1 LVYTASWVG
10 ESKTEI
16 PNQIEIENRKRGA
29 SDWKLSHVARNREI
43 EGYAS
48 LTSVNAGDEISF
60 FVNTAEREYTL
71 SIFRMGYYG
80 GFGGRPMTS
89 PIKLR
94 GLSQR
99 AALPDPE
106 TGMTECEWR
115 DPYVFRVPPD
125 WISGIYLVKLTGL
138 SSTAQRYIIFVVRND
153 GRESDLMLQS
163 AVTTYEAYNPWGG
176 KSLYRSNSTEKTPAV
191 KASFNRPYDDS
202 YGAGLFLYWELD
214 MVAFL
219 EKEGYDIVYSTNL
232 DTHQGV
238 AAHLHK
244 GLLSVGHDEYWSWEM
259 RQHVQGARDQGVSLG
274 FFCANSC
281 YWQIRLE
288 PSPLTGDP
296 NRTMICYKIGNYI
309 HVSKAHRD
317 PAAAEPSTHHLLTTR
332 WRDPHISLPGNPEDS
347 LIGVMFNGSDSVDA
361 DILIEDTAS
370 WVFDDTGLRRGD
382 VLRGLVGYEADRM
395 YGNAPAG
402 TVRLTHSPYSQANGT
417 TEYSDMT
424 VYRAASGAT
433 VFATGTLQ
441 WSFGLGRIS
450 PWAPSPS
457 RVDRAAQQITRNV
470 LARFI
475 GRSKAK

>member
-1 LVYTASWVG
+1 MSRKPAS
-10 ESKTEI
+10 
-16 PNQIEIENRKRGA
+16 PIELENRRQGTK
-29 SDWKLSHVARNREI
+29 DWDLAKVARNREI

-48 LTSVNAGDEISF
+48 LTSVNAGSEISF
-60 FVNTAEREYTL
+60 FVNTADREYTL

-80 GFGGRPMTS
+80 GLGGRRMTS
-89 PIKLR
+89 PARLR

-99 AALPDPE
+99 PALPDPE
-106 TGMTECEWR
+106 TGMIECEWR
-115 DPYVFRVPPD
+115 DPYVFRVPAD
-125 WISGIYLVKLTGL
+125 WLSGIYLVKLTGL
-138 SSTAQRYIIFVVRND
+138 SSTAERYIIFVVRND

-163 AVTTYEAYNPWGG
+163 TVTTYEAYNPWGG
-176 KSLYRSNSTEKTPAV
+176 KSLYKSHSTGKAAAV
-191 KASFNRPYDDS
+191 KVSFNRPYDDS
-202 YGAGLFLYWELD
+202 HGAGLFLYWELD
-214 MVAFL
+214 MIGFL
-219 EKEGYDIVYSTNL
+219 EKEGYDVAYSTSL

-238 AAHLHK
+238 AAHLHR
-244 GLLSVGHDEYWSWEM
+244 GFLSAGHDEYWSWEM
-259 RQHVQGARDQGVSLG
+259 RQHVQSARDQGVSLG

-296 NRTMICYKIGNYI
+296 NRTIVCYKIGHYI
-309 HVSKAHRD
+309 AASEAGRD

-332 WRDPHISLPGNPEDS
+332 WRDPNISLPGNPEDS
-347 LIGVMFNGSDSVDA
+347 LIGVMYNDLQPVDA
-361 DILIEDTAS
+361 DILIEDTES

-395 YGNAPAG
+395 HANAPAG
-402 TVRLTHSPYSQANGT
+402 TVRLTHSPYRHADGP

-424 VYRAASGAT
+424 VYQAAGGAT

-457 RVDRAAQQITRNV
+457 RVNPAAQQITRNV

-475 GRSKAK
+475 GSSKAK